1 MSIEK
6 NALGLRIKEL
16 RDLKELSQA
25 ELAKEAK
32 IARTVITM
40 IESGQR
46 YPSEKTL
53 EKIICALKITK
64 DEFYT
69 EEVREQAI
77 RQIQEYFTNNFIENA
92 STNDII
98 KVYRKMIKDE

>member
-6 NALGLRIKEL
+6 NALGARIKEL
-16 RDLKELSQA
+16 RDLNKISQA

-53 EKIICALKITK
+53 EKIIGALKISK
-64 DEFYT
+64 EEFYT
-69 EEVREQAI
+69 QDVRDQAI
-77 RQIQEYFTNNFIENA
+77 KQLQEYSQNFIQKA